1 MAKNNRVEV
10 LLEEIRGDV
19 KAIAE
24 GHVILRREIV
34 QTREELSARI
44 DTVEGAVRLV
54 SQDVKEIKHKLDE
67 HIRLPASLAH
77 AAV

>member
-1 MAKNNRVEV
+1 MAEKNRTEV
-10 LLEEIRGDV
+10 LLEEIRSDV

-24 GHVILRREIV
+24 GHSIIRQEII

-44 DTVEGAVRLV
+44 DTVEGAVRVV
-54 SQDVKEIKHKLDE
+54 SQDVKEIKQKLDE